1 MHKDSGQKKHKQAIT
16 RMPVPTTFHIDN
28 GQNNQL
34 EIESLMHPADA
45 SNFIAGGSKA
55 VTLAVLHPKRYSYL
69 SIALHFPLSGWVTNS
84 QQTQDG
90 IYGSCHAPVQNLLLL
105 SRNDFL

>member
-1 MHKDSGQKKHKQAIT
+1 VFELKSQTHRFHTLFTNPYMHKDSGQKKHKQAIT

-45 SNFIAGGSKA
+45 SNF
-55 VTLAVLHPKRYSYL
+55 T
-69 SIALHFPLSGWVTNS
+69 
-84 QQTQDG
+84 
-90 IYGSCHAPVQNLLLL
+90 
-105 SRNDFL
+105 